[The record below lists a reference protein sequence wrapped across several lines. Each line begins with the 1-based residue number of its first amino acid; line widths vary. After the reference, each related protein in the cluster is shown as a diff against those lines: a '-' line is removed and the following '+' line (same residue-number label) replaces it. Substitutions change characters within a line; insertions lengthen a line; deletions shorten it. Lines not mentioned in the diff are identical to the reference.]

1 MLKWFRYTEYE
12 DKMPE
17 VTEPPVPPVDKFAGM
32 TEGELRERLL
42 EKVIAHLEGWNEEVK
57 WISYGD
63 EFGQYRVSGIPGSS
77 TMYISKTGTYK
88 STRFTGVDAAR
99 IKAAADAAR
108 ARHTE
113 RENIKTLK
121 EALR

>member
-17 VTEPPVPPVDKFAGM
+17 VTEPPAPTVDKFAGM
-32 TEGELRERLL
+32 TEDELRARLL
-42 EKVIAHLEGWNEEVK
+42 EKVISHLEGWNGEVK
-57 WISYGD
+57 YTLWGFGCGD
-63 EFGQYRVSGIPGSS
+63 YDVFFSRCASSAHVIKGDNYKNVS
-77 TMYISKTGTYK
+77 
-88 STRFTGVDAAR
+88 FTGIDAAR
-99 IKAAADAAR
+99 IKVAADAAR